1 MTLIKPKQTE
11 QAEYEPP
18 PVAHLLSGQT
28 YRKEKKPMTYT
39 LIAVRDDNEQRF
51 TNLTEADANT
61 LRMEFEKGGCTVS
74 IIPEDE

>member
-1 MTLIKPKQTE
+1 MTF
-11 QAEYEPP
+11 
-18 PVAHLLSGQT
+18 
-28 YRKEKKPMTYT
+28 T